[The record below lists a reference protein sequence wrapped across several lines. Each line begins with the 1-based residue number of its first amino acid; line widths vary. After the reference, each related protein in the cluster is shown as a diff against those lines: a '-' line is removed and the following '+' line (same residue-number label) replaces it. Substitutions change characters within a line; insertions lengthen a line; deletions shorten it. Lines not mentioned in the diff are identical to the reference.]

1 MKQEKSSPLL
11 DDLAGIPDKSLGLGV
26 ARSEGLSGSS
36 IEPIYSRR
44 RLKCYTITESEIHQ
58 IGLANIGITAFTALG
73 SAFFAF
79 WLDLTKDIAFASE
92 IPAGMEALISYVQP
106 ILIILALVFW
116 AIAIG
121 GVLWRS
127 RMLSVIKA
135 ESSDAPS

>member
-1 MKQEKSSPLL
+1 MKREKSLPLL
-11 DDLAGIPDKSLGLGV
+11 DDLAGIPDKNLGLGV

-92 IPAGMEALISYVQP
+92 IPKGIEPLISYVQP
-106 ILIILALVFW
+106 ILMVLAFAFW
-116 AIAIG
+116 VIALG
-121 GVLWRS
+121 GVFWRS
-127 RMLSVIKA
+127 RMLKIIKS
-135 ESSDAPS
+135 ESSEAAS